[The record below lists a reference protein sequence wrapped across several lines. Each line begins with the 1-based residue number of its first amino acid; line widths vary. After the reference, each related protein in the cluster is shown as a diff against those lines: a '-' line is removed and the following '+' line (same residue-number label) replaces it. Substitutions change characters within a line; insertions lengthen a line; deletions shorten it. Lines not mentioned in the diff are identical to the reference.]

1 MKGVAI
7 YMKIYRYI
15 LLAFL
20 IITTV
25 FVSNHGGN
33 VSYALFY
40 LAIILPIIAFIYTL
54 YVYQSFR
61 IYQSIDRKTIV
72 KGEMVPYRY
81 AVSNEQFLTYRSIQV
96 KFFDN
101 KSQVVGANSNTE
113 YTLLPGERIEKVTNL
128 RCNYRGEYEVGVN
141 FVVITDFLRI
151 LAITYPLQSKYKV
164 TVLPRVLSL
173 SRLRIL
179 PIEQDSKRTVTNR
192 NSKEVEMDTE
202 LRNYAYGDSLRRIHW
217 KASAKQQSL
226 LTRKMTQNPR
236 QEMNLYLDLY
246 KLNEKE
252 MDKIIIEDKMIEAEL
267 SIVKY
272 SQKNGIPM
280 NVYFEQD
287 GLNKIRIQSPTD
299 FEKLYKESATLKF
312 NQKVPIHELL
322 ANNILNMEVCIMLV
336 HRLEDALCIQLQSL
350 MKKGTEVVLLY
361 FTSEIDEKEKIKI
374 ETLRSLGICVREI
387 LREDELADI
396 L

>member
-1 MKGVAI
+1 
-7 YMKIYRYI
+7 MKIYRYI
-15 LLAFL
+15 LLVFL
-20 IITTV
+20 IITTI

-54 YVYQSFR
+54 YVYQKFC
-61 IYQSIDRKTIV
+61 IYQCIDRKTIV
-72 KGEMVPYRY
+72 KGELVPYRY
-81 AVSNEQFLTYRSIQV
+81 TVSNEDFITYRSIQV
-96 KFFDN
+96 RFFDD
-101 KSQVVGANSNTE
+101 KSQVVGANAITE
-113 YTLLPGERIEKVTNL
+113 YTLLPGERIERETSL

-141 FVVITDFLRI
+141 LVVITDFLR
-151 LAITYPLQSKYKV
+151 LLSITYPLQSKYKV

-179 PIEQDSKRTVTNR
+179 PIEQDSKRTLTYTN
-192 NSKEVEMDTE
+192 SQEVEMDTE
-202 LRNYAYGDSLRRIHW
+202 VRNYVPGDSLGRIHW
-217 KASAKQQSL
+217 KASAKQHSL
-226 LTRKMTQNPR
+226 QTRKMTQNPR
-236 QEMNLYLDLY
+236 QEMSLYLDLY
-246 KLNEKE
+246 KLEEIE

-272 SQKNGIPM
+272 SQMNGIPM

-287 GLNKIRIQSPTD
+287 GTKKTRVLNPSD

-312 NQKVPIHELL
+312 NQKVSIHELL
-322 ANNILNMEVCIMLV
+322 AKNILVMGVCIVLV
-336 HRLEDALCIQLQSL
+336 HSLEDALCFQLQRL

-361 FTSEIDEKEKIKI
+361 FTSEIGEKERIKI

-387 LREDELADI
+387 LREGELMDI